1 MLLNDEFSTSG
12 APDRSFLAGDN
23 REVSE
28 SGMFSCSEL
37 WNRRF
42 KSDAAPAT
50 VIGEIRSTT
59 AYSMIEILQR
69 GKGTDREQVYVL
81 IYVTG
86 SHHQPGDQPAG
97 FIHLSRWA
105 TMVSYCLV
113 VLPAGAFLVASK
125 N

>member
-1 MLLNDEFSTSG
+1 
-12 APDRSFLAGDN
+12 
-23 REVSE
+23 
-28 SGMFSCSEL
+28 MFYWSDL

-59 AYSMIEILQR
+59 AYSMIEILRR
-69 GKGTDREQVYVL
+69 GKGADREQLYVL

-86 SHHQPGDQPAG
+86 SHHQPGDRPAG

-105 TMVSYCLV
+105 TMVSCLLD